1 MLSFTGLLCAVPSE
15 SIIAEEELIPAN
27 TDQEAYSIR
36 KLLSDV
42 NYCDMKTKRVW
53 FVLAGCMLMYGAMMG
68 ILFNC
73 AGVLINGV
81 IQAEGYTSSSVS
93 SYYTLRGLVSTVAM
107 IFTAKILTKVNIKVM
122 VVMVGFIGSLS
133 FFLMSMYTQPWQWAI
148 SGVLHGIGSSL
159 VVLLPTSVIRAWFIK
174 NRGTFMGVYMML
186 SGVIGAIFN
195 PLAGKLIQSV
205 GWRNTAVI
213 LASTAFT
220 LVFISALLIVRKP
233 SDVGALPYGGEEEPD
248 TDTKTPSA
256 STADR
261 KHVPIKLG
269 TYLYIFCS
277 VTVAGLA
284 IQMVSYVPQYAS
296 SLGYDTMIG
305 AKMTSILMIG
315 NMSAKVL
322 FGVCSDYV
330 GLWRSI
336 QIFLGLIG
344 SGLVILTAG
353 SGVPLLLDIGAL
365 LMGFGYM
372 NGVANSLVSAEIF
385 EPDQFEIQYSRLSML
400 SGLSTAI
407 SPSIISGV
415 YDSTGSFKPV
425 FMFLAAW
432 LFIAILLISLREKL
446 GIVKPREE
454 SENS

>member
-1 MLSFTGLLCAVPSE
+1 M
-15 SIIAEEELIPAN
+15 IPVFCN
-27 TDQEAYSIR
+27 
-36 KLLSDV
+36 
-42 NYCDMKTKRVW
+42 NYMKTKRVW

-81 IQAEGYTSSSVS
+81 IQTEGYTSSSVS
-93 SYYTLRGLVSTVAM
+93 SFYTLKGLVSTIAM
-107 IFTAKILTKVNIKVM
+107 LFTAQLLTKVNIKVM
-122 VVMVGFIGSLS
+122 TVLVGLTGSLS
-133 FFLMSMYTQPWQWAI
+133 FLLMSMYTQPWQWAI
-148 SGVLHGIGSSL
+148 SGILHGLASSL
-159 VVLLPTSVIRAWFIK
+159 VTLLPTSVIRVWFVK

-186 SGVIGAIFN
+186 SGVMGAIFN
-195 PLAGKLIQSV
+195 PIAGKLIQSV
-205 GWRNTAVI
+205 GWRKTAVV
-213 LASTAFT
+213 LAGAAFAF
-220 LVFISALLIVRKP
+220 VFIAALLIERRP
-233 SDVGALPYGGEEEPD
+233 SDVGAIPYGGEELPD
-248 TDTKTPSA
+248 
-256 STADR
+256 ADIPAPPVLPQAK

-284 IQMVSYVPQYAS
+284 IQMVSYLPQYAS

-305 AKMTSILMIG
+305 AKMSSILMIG
-315 NMSAKVL
+315 NMSAKLL
-322 FGVCSDYV
+322 FGVCSDIA

-344 SGLVILTAG
+344 SGLVILTLG
-353 SGVPLLLDIGAL
+353 SGSPFLLYAGAL
-365 LMGFGYM
+365 LLGFGYM
-372 NGVANSLVSAEIF
+372 SGVANSLVSAEIF

-425 FMFLAAW
+425 LLFLACW
-432 LFIAILLISLREKL
+432 LLLAIFLISLRSKL
-446 GIVKPREE
+446 GIVRNDPKEE
-454 SENS
+454 G